1 MNLYLSHLTISD
13 MEINELVNLLK
24 VNRNSIILIDSD
36 KKSDQSRINN
46 TKSRI
51 KKECEENNIMCWI
64 TNGREIENYLSID
77 IIKNSLNTESN
88 ILFNK
93 FEDIK
98 NVLNSLGEN
107 LGNKFEAD
115 KVKYAKIFI
124 ENMTID
130 NCKNILDLDS
140 NMKKVVK
147 IIEKW
152 N

>member
-1 MNLYLSHLTISD
+1 M
-13 MEINELVNLLK
+13 VFFF
-24 VNRNSIILIDSD
+24 
-36 KKSDQSRINN
+36 
-46 TKSRI
+46 
-51 KKECEENNIMCWI
+51 WI

-77 IIKNSLNTESN
+77 IIKNSLNIESN

-130 NCKNILDLDS
+130 NCKSILDLDS

-147 IIEKW
+147 IIENW